1 MATIG
6 ELSDF
11 SVADLM
17 TVLSQRKR
25 TGRLILKSGGNEVAM
40 FFDDGQLVRVS
51 SGDIALRIGRMLVR
65 QGLLETSKLL
75 EALHLQAETGN
86 NKPLGEVLLERGWI
100 TESDLQ
106 RCLEEQSIE
115 VLSRAMSSGP
125 GLFTFDGG
133 MMLDS
138 SSDLAPLEP
147 LALLKI
153 AEERTAALATIQDQ
167 LPNHLTPIFLSVSG
181 PELAEIQLSV
191 GPSEV
196 IVLSLLRTGPKTYP
210 ELAAQSALDELTLGV
225 AVITLME
232 MGVIQTSQQLHASGR
247 SLPLAAAS

>member
-1 MATIG
+1 
-6 ELSDF
+6 
-11 SVADLM
+11 
-17 TVLSQRKR
+17 
-25 TGRLILKSGGNEVAM
+25 M

>member
-17 TVLSQRKR
+17 TMLSQRKR
-25 TGRLILKSGGNEVAM
+25 TGRLILKSGGNDVAM
-40 FFDDGQLVRVS
+40 FFEDGQLVRVS

-65 QGLLETSKLL
+65 QGLLETAKLL
-75 EALHLQAETGN
+75 EALHLQAESKN
-86 NKPLGEVLLERGWI
+86 SKPLGEVLLERGWI

-115 VLSRAMSSGP
+115 ILSRAMSAGP

-133 MMLDS
+133 MVLDS
-138 SSDLAPLEP
+138 SSDLAPLDP
-147 LALLKI
+147 LTLLKI
-153 AEERTAALATIQDQ
+153 AEERTAALALIQDR
-167 LPNHLTPIFLSVSG
+167 LPNHLTPIFLNISG
-181 PELAEIQLSV
+181 PELSELQLSV

-196 IVLSLLRTGPKTYP
+196 IVLSLLRSGPKTWP
-210 ELAAQSALDELTLGV
+210 ELAAHSALDELTLGV

-232 MGVIQTSQQLHASGR
+232 LGAIMTSAQMKSANRTPSM
-247 SLPLAAAS
+247 AAAS